1 MESSQ
6 ERRRDAPCPATSRSA
21 PTWGLFVKY
30 GVRRQYRSGEV
41 LLEKGALS
49 AQAGFLVK
57 GQLRT
62 FCLGPSGDE
71 ISLFYL
77 GPGNL
82 FGSSALVYH
91 AKVMVSVSA
100 ISPAEVYLLAADR
113 FWKLWQEHGYPP
125 QDLMAHFVRRIT
137 MLSDYICCSHF
148 LEDDKRVAYF
158 LHTCCASSG
167 PSIPYTHEQIAAINE
182 KVDAARKRMENG
194 TSYLTSCLADFFA
207 TVPHKETKTTEKY
220 RLLSGTLT
228 FKKGTTKTKLD
239 ETKLVPWLKA
249 NGYGELVK
257 VEESTR
263 WADLKKLLSYTGDIA
278 TLTETG
284 EIVEGVTVYETPG
297 IFTVDV

>member
-1 MESSQ
+1 MSGDIQISPHVGE
-6 ERRRDAPCPATSRSA
+6 
-21 PTWGLFVKY
+21 LFVKY

-167 PSIPYTHEQIAAINE
+167 PSIPYTHEQIAVITGMSRVSVTRILKQFREAGIL
-182 KVDAARKRMENG
+182 RQ
-194 TSYLTSCLADFFA
+194 SYRRIEILAPQRLSEVFA
-207 TVPHKETKTTEKY
+207 SLGY
-220 RLLSGTLT
+220 
-228 FKKGTTKTKLD
+228 FLD
-239 ETKLVPWLKA
+239 
-249 NGYGELVK
+249 
-257 VEESTR
+257 
-263 WADLKKLLSYTGDIA
+263 
-278 TLTETG
+278 
-284 EIVEGVTVYETPG
+284 
-297 IFTVDV
+297 

>member
-1 MESSQ
+1 MSGDIQISPHVGE
-6 ERRRDAPCPATSRSA
+6 
-21 PTWGLFVKY
+21 LFVKY

-100 ISPAEVYLLAADR
+100 ISPAEGYLHIRNPKIGNTCHRQLKHSQSVDCR
-113 FWKLWQEHGYPP
+113 CDDFVR
-125 QDLMAHFVRRIT
+125 FVRRIT

-167 PSIPYTHEQIAAINE
+167 PSIPYTHEQIAAITGMSRVSVTRILKQFRE
-182 KVDAARKRMENG
+182 AGILRQ
-194 TSYLTSCLADFFA
+194 SYRRIEILAPQRLSEVFA
-207 TVPHKETKTTEKY
+207 SLGY
-220 RLLSGTLT
+220 
-228 FKKGTTKTKLD
+228 FLD
-239 ETKLVPWLKA
+239 
-249 NGYGELVK
+249 
-257 VEESTR
+257 
-263 WADLKKLLSYTGDIA
+263 
-278 TLTETG
+278 
-284 EIVEGVTVYETPG
+284 
-297 IFTVDV
+297 

>member
-1 MESSQ
+1 MSGDIQISPHVGE
-6 ERRRDAPCPATSRSA
+6 
-21 PTWGLFVKY
+21 LFVKY

-62 FCLGPSGDE
+62 CLGPSGDE

-167 PSIPYTHEQIAAINE
+167 PSIPYTHEQIAAITGMSRVSVTRILKQFRE
-182 KVDAARKRMENG
+182 AGILRQ
-194 TSYLTSCLADFFA
+194 SYRRIEILAPQRLSEVFA
-207 TVPHKETKTTEKY
+207 SLGY
-220 RLLSGTLT
+220 
-228 FKKGTTKTKLD
+228 FLD
-239 ETKLVPWLKA
+239 
-249 NGYGELVK
+249 
-257 VEESTR
+257 
-263 WADLKKLLSYTGDIA
+263 
-278 TLTETG
+278 
-284 EIVEGVTVYETPG
+284 
-297 IFTVDV
+297 

>member
-1 MESSQ
+1 MSGEIQISPHVG
-6 ERRRDAPCPATSRSA
+6 E
-21 PTWGLFVKY
+21 LFVKY

-167 PSIPYTHEQIAAINE
+167 PSIPYTHEP
-182 KVDAARKRMENG
+182 V
-194 TSYLTSCLADFFA
+194 
-207 TVPHKETKTTEKY
+207 
-220 RLLSGTLT
+220 
-228 FKKGTTKTKLD
+228 
-239 ETKLVPWLKA
+239 
-249 NGYGELVK
+249 
-257 VEESTR
+257 
-263 WADLKKLLSYTGDIA
+263 SYTHL
-278 TLTETG
+278 TLPTKA
-284 EIVEGVTVYETPG
+284 
-297 IFTVDV
+297 

>member
-1 MESSQ
+1 MSGDIQISPHVGE
-6 ERRRDAPCPATSRSA
+6 
-21 PTWGLFVKY
+21 LFVKY

-167 PSIPYTHEQIAAINE
+167 PSIPYTHEQIAAITGM
-182 KVDAARKRMENG
+182 R
-194 TSYLTSCLADFFA
+194 FF
-207 TVPHKETKTTEKY
+207 EFLQ
-220 RLLSGTLT
+220 R
-228 FKKGTTKTKLD
+228 
-239 ETKLVPWLKA
+239 
-249 NGYGELVK
+249 
-257 VEESTR
+257 
-263 WADLKKLLSYTGDIA
+263 
-278 TLTETG
+278 
-284 EIVEGVTVYETPG
+284 
-297 IFTVDV
+297 

>member
-1 MESSQ
+1 MSGDIQISPHVGE
-6 ERRRDAPCPATSRSA
+6 
-21 PTWGLFVKY
+21 LFVKY

-100 ISPAEVYLLAADR
+100 ISPAEV
-113 FWKLWQEHGYPP
+113 GYPP

-167 PSIPYTHEQIAAINE
+167 PSIPYTHEQIAAITGMSRVSVTRILKQFRE
-182 KVDAARKRMENG
+182 AG
-194 TSYLTSCLADFFA
+194 QSYRRIEILAPQRLSEVFA
-207 TVPHKETKTTEKY
+207 SLGY
-220 RLLSGTLT
+220 
-228 FKKGTTKTKLD
+228 FLD
-239 ETKLVPWLKA
+239 
-249 NGYGELVK
+249 
-257 VEESTR
+257 
-263 WADLKKLLSYTGDIA
+263 
-278 TLTETG
+278 
-284 EIVEGVTVYETPG
+284 
-297 IFTVDV
+297 

>member
-1 MESSQ
+1 MWNGRKSANIFVDVDRESSQ
-6 ERRRDAPCPATSRSA
+6 ERRRGGPCPATSRSA
-21 PTWGLFVKY
+21 PTWGDFVKY

-41 LLEKGALS
+41 LLEKGAPS
-49 AQAGFLVK
+49 TQAGFLVK

-167 PSIPYTHEQIAAINE
+167 PAIPYTHEQIAAITGMSRVSVTRILKQFRE
-182 KVDAARKRMENG
+182 AGILRQA
-194 TSYLTSCLADFFA
+194 
-207 TVPHKETKTTEKY
+207 Y
-220 RLLSGTLT
+220 RRIEILDPQRLSEVFDSLGY
-228 FKKGTTKTKLD
+228 FLD
-239 ETKLVPWLKA
+239 
-249 NGYGELVK
+249 
-257 VEESTR
+257 
-263 WADLKKLLSYTGDIA
+263 
-278 TLTETG
+278 
-284 EIVEGVTVYETPG
+284 
-297 IFTVDV
+297 

>member
-1 MESSQ
+1 MSGDIQISPHVGE
-6 ERRRDAPCPATSRSA
+6 
-21 PTWGLFVKY
+21 LFVKY

-125 QDLMAHFVRRIT
+125 QDLMAHFVRRI
-137 MLSDYICCSHF
+137 
-148 LEDDKRVAYF
+148 
-158 LHTCCASSG
+158 SSSAMTSG
-167 PSIPYTHEQIAAINE
+167 WPISCTPAAPAPVPPFRTPTSRSRPSP
-182 KVDAARKRMENG
+182 V
-194 TSYLTSCLADFFA
+194 
-207 TVPHKETKTTEKY
+207 
-220 RLLSGTLT
+220 
-228 FKKGTTKTKLD
+228 
-239 ETKLVPWLKA
+239 
-249 NGYGELVK
+249 
-257 VEESTR
+257 
-263 WADLKKLLSYTGDIA
+263 
-278 TLTETG
+278 
-284 EIVEGVTVYETPG
+284 
-297 IFTVDV
+297 

>member
-1 MESSQ
+1 MSGDIQISPHVGE
-6 ERRRDAPCPATSRSA
+6 
-21 PTWGLFVKY
+21 LFVKY

-167 PSIPYTHEQIAAINE
+167 PSIPASSNSFGRPASSASLTAGSRFWPPSGCLRSLPPWDIFWTEPLSESAKNFSE
-182 KVDAARKRMENG
+182 KG
-194 TSYLTSCLADFFA
+194 LAFLA
-207 TVPHKETKTTEKY
+207 HW
-220 RLLSGTLT
+220 R
-228 FKKGTTKTKLD
+228 
-239 ETKLVPWLKA
+239 
-249 NGYGELVK
+249 
-257 VEESTR
+257 
-263 WADLKKLLSYTGDIA
+263 
-278 TLTETG
+278 
-284 EIVEGVTVYETPG
+284 
-297 IFTVDV
+297 

>member
-1 MESSQ
+1 MSGDIQISPHVGE
-6 ERRRDAPCPATSRSA
+6 
-21 PTWGLFVKY
+21 LFVKY

-148 LEDDKRVAYF
+148 LED
-158 LHTCCASSG
+158 ASSG
-167 PSIPYTHEQIAAINE
+167 PSIPYTHEQIAAITGMSRVSVTRILKQFRE
-182 KVDAARKRMENG
+182 AGILRQ
-194 TSYLTSCLADFFA
+194 SYRRIEILAPQRLSEVFA
-207 TVPHKETKTTEKY
+207 SLGY
-220 RLLSGTLT
+220 
-228 FKKGTTKTKLD
+228 FLD
-239 ETKLVPWLKA
+239 
-249 NGYGELVK
+249 
-257 VEESTR
+257 
-263 WADLKKLLSYTGDIA
+263 
-278 TLTETG
+278 
-284 EIVEGVTVYETPG
+284 
-297 IFTVDV
+297 